1 MVKAVINTTGGVTA
15 KITPKTG
22 GLPQQ
27 VSVTLPSG
35 SSFYAVKDLDTNEYV
50 IEFSEYTKI
59 SADTTSSYF
68 DIYMNGLEPE
78 RYYKVLVQVTAG
90 GSTTVYDDKYYFKV
104 ING

>member
-35 SSFYAVKDLDTNEYV
+35 SALQNSALSLKLLGDVVTTGIQDGALLQYRSSDEKFVARSELDTETGTLR
-50 IEFSEYTKI
+50 F
-59 SADTTSSYF
+59 
-68 DIYMNGLEPE
+68 NGG
-78 RYYKVLVQVTAG
+78 T
-90 GSTTVYDDKYYFKV
+90 F
-104 ING
+104 

>member
-35 SSFYAVKDLDTNEYV
+35 SSLQN
-50 IEFSEYTKI
+50 
-59 SADTTSSYF
+59 SALSLKLLNDVVTTGIQDGALLQYRASDEKF
-68 DIYMNGLEPE
+68 VARTELETTTGTLTFNGG
-78 RYYKVLVQVTAG
+78 T
-90 GSTTVYDDKYYFKV
+90 F
-104 ING
+104 

>member
-35 SSFYAVKDLDTNEYV
+35 SSLQNNALSLKLLNDVVTTG
-50 IEFSEYTKI
+50 IEDGALLQYRASDEKFVARTELE
-59 SADTTSSYF
+59 TTTGTLIF
-68 DIYMNGLEPE
+68 NG
-78 RYYKVLVQVTAG
+78 G
-90 GSTTVYDDKYYFKV
+90 NF
-104 ING
+104 

>member
-35 SSFYAVKDLDTNEYV
+35 SSLQN
-50 IEFSEYTKI
+50 
-59 SADTTSSYF
+59 SALSLKLLNDVVTTGIQDGALLQNRASDEKF
-68 DIYMNGLEPE
+68 VARTELE
-78 RYYKVLVQVTAG
+78 TTTGTIIFNAG
-90 GSTTVYDDKYYFKV
+90 NF
-104 ING
+104 

>member
-35 SSFYAVKDLDTNEYV
+35 SSLQN
-50 IEFSEYTKI
+50 
-59 SADTTSSYF
+59 SALSLKLLNDVVTTGIQDGALLQYRAS
-68 DIYMNGLEPE
+68 DEKCVARTELE
-78 RYYKVLVQVTAG
+78 TTTGTIIFNAG
-90 GSTTVYDDKYYFKV
+90 NF
-104 ING
+104 